1 MGRRASHWLRG
12 SKMQGLFKLFFSISS
27 IPPTPCPGLNHKT
40 CQHPRRLQHPPF
52 GALCDDGA
60 GGGGLVLPRGGKDA
74 DGLVVAGET
83 VDTGLDENEAELGVL
98 VLAVAL
104 EVLADGHGLVAVLAN
119 DIQSARGGVPLILF
133 KTHLLDQHVQV
144 LRKLG
149 GKACEYL
156 SVSRDRTEALWRKRP
171 RSHLVW
177 NICRSIVLV
186 ESLRGLYRW
195 TSGCAECGYLYPTTK
210 VSKSAPPI
218 AKHISFRPPPG

>member
-1 MGRRASHWLRG
+1 
-12 SKMQGLFKLFFSISS
+12 MQGRFELFFSIRSL
-27 IPPTPCPGLNHKT
+27 PQTPCPGLNHKT
-40 CQHPRRLQHPPF
+40 SQHPRPQHPLF
-52 GALCDDGA
+52 GALCDNGA
-60 GGGGLVLPRGGKDA
+60 GGGGLVLPRGRQDA

-98 VLAVAL
+98 VLSVAL
-104 EVLADGHGLVAVLAN
+104 EVLADGHGLVIEALAT
-119 DIQSARGGVPLILF
+119 DIQSLHVGDVPLILF

-171 RSHLVW
+171 RPHLVW
-177 NICRSIVLV
+177 DICRSIVI

-195 TSGCAECGYLYPTTK
+195 TSGCAECGYLYQTTK
-210 VSKSAPPI
+210 VSKSAPQLRSPAASI
-218 AKHISFRPPPG
+218 LPRG